1 MNMKISTGK
10 FKAVLRRVDAYTCIR
25 KRCLYEGRYTR

>member
-10 FKAVLRRVDAYTCIR
+10 FKVLDAYTCTR
-25 KRCLYEGRYTR
+25 KRCLYEGRYTRLMV